1 MISIYTYIY
10 IYMHILLY
18 IINPFLNK
26 KTIYDTDSM
35 TPLSL
40 WFYLPVHTY
49 PPEQNQQMFM
59 FTQKKSISP
68 NFIIIQSTQSKSR
81 CSYCP
86 RIKTIQPKESWP
98 TTAQTKNEQQR
109 NLKALFAKDKG
120 KEHNPDSQIESNMK
134 NKRTNK
140 A

>member
-1 MISIYTYIY
+1 MILPTCSYIPTWKKPANVHV
-10 IYMHILLY
+10 HI
-18 IINPFLNK
+18 K
-26 KTIYDTDSM
+26 KT
-35 TPLSL
+35 
-40 WFYLPVHTY
+40 
-49 PPEQNQQMFM
+49 
-59 FTQKKSISP
+59 ISP

-120 KEHNPDSQIESNMK
+120 KEHNPDSQIKSNMK

>member
-1 MISIYTYIY
+1 
-10 IYMHILLY
+10 MHILLY

-26 KTIYDTDSM
+26 KIYM
-35 TPLSL
+35 TLTL
-40 WFYLPVHTY
+40 WRLWVYDFTYLFIHTHL
-49 PPEQNQQMFM
+49 NK
-59 FTQKKSISP
+59 TSKCSCSHKKTISP

-81 CSYCP
+81 CSYCL

-120 KEHNPDSQIESNMK
+120 KEHNPDSQIKSNMK